1 MKKNLSST
9 PSFQKYTCNNCQNRK
24 DPQYTFNSTILTII
38 ITALGFLTAFSW
50 NQYIKEAF
58 EHMTDKHDELQAR
71 FNYAVL
77 ATFFAIA
84 FAFILMYN
92 LNGTK
97 Y

>member
-1 MKKNLSST
+1 MKPNLSSSPT
-9 PSFQKYTCNNCQNRK
+9 FQKYTCNECQNRK
-24 DPQYTFNSTILTII
+24 DPAYTFSSVILTVI

-58 EHMTDKHDELQAR
+58 EHITNKNDELQAK

-77 ATFFAIA
+77 ATFFAIV
-84 FAFILMYN
+84 FGFILMYN